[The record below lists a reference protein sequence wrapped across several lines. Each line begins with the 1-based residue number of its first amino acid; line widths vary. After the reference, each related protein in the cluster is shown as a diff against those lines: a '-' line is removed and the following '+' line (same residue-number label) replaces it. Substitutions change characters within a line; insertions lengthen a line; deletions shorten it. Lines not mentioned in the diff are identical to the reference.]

1 MNQDQRKF
9 LIERV
14 IKTYNSQTEE
24 LERKIPRPPS
34 LNNYLVAAF
43 LDDSVKFQPIA
54 ALKGKVKEM
63 VLRLGSG
70 DLLVKT
76 TENARRWH
84 RGRYIGTGE
93 DNVNTV
99 ELQAEDIFV
108 VPAAYTA
115 ALKEY
120 EAHKQAVEKEM
131 KVLEAAKDTILL
143 KIQIGSN
150 EVLDRLVTQV
160 DNMADLNIMNTQL
173 LLADNSKSESKK

>member
-14 IKTYNSQTEE
+14 NKTYNKQTEE
-24 LERKIPRPPS
+24 LEQKISKPPS

-43 LDDSVKFQPIA
+43 LDDSVKFQSIA
-54 ALKGKVKEM
+54 SLKEKVKGM
-63 VLRLGSG
+63 VLRFGSG
-70 DLLVKT
+70 DLLVST
-76 TENARRWH
+76 TENGRRYH

-93 DNVNTV
+93 EQVNTV
-99 ELQAEDIFV
+99 EFRAEDIFV
-108 VPAAYTA
+108 VPAAYTT

-120 EAHKQAVEKEM
+120 LSHKEKIEREM
-131 KVLEAAKDTILL
+131 KILEAAKDTILL

-150 EVLDRLVTQV
+150 DVLDRLVTQV

-173 LLADNSKSESKK
+173 LLTDSGRKEDKK